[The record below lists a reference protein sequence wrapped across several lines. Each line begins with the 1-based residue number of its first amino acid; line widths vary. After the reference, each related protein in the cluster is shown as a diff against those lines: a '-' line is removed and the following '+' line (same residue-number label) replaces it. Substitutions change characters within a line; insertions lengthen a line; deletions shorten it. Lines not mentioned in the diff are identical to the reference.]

1 LILLIFKIKTMLL
14 TISSVEQ
21 HPGFFETLGNRIQEG
36 GTFAMSLIVIC
47 FLIMLFLIVRAFLK
61 LKAPSSVFN
70 KLIKLI
76 NQIALIALVVGL
88 FNQWLGLIHVFDAF
102 ESLNA
107 IDPQVF
113 AGGLKITLLSP
124 IFGGFVFII
133 GRIMTFVLTWIRR
146 EEHEPLNM
154 ESES

>member
-1 LILLIFKIKTMLL
+1 MFLLI
-14 TISSVEQ
+14 SSAVQ

-61 LKAPSSVFN
+61 LKAAHAIFN
-70 KLIKLI
+70 KLLKLI

-88 FNQWLGLIHVFDAF
+88 FNQWLGLIQVFDAF
-102 ESLNA
+102 ESLND
-107 IDPQVF
+107 IEPEVF
-113 AGGLKITLLSP
+113 AGGLKVTLLSP

-146 EEHEPLNM
+146 EKDEHLDID
-154 ESES
+154 SQ